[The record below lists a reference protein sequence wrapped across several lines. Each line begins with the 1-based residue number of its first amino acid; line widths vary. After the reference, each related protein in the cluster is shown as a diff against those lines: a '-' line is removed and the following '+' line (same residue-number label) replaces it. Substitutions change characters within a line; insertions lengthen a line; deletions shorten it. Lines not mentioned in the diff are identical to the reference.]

1 MADEEPV
8 EDSVEG
14 AAGEQPGAEGPGAG
28 PGLTEEELAMLE
40 QQMRELTVDDLLT
53 QTVVSVL
60 NLTARRIGKE
70 DEIDLDQA
78 RTGIEAV
85 RALLPLLPE
94 EIAKEIREPLS
105 QVQMLYASRSGEGA
119 QPGAPG
125 EAPAEQGEGAPS
137 APDSAPDEPS
147 RGGDRPDSG
156 LWTPPGS

>member
-1 MADEEPV
+1 MAEE
-8 EDSVEG
+8 EEEG
-14 AAGEQPGAEGPGAG
+14 IAGESEPAEAG
-28 PGLTEEELAMLE
+28 GRNLTEEEIAMLE

-53 QTVVSVL
+53 QSVVSIL

-85 RALLPLLPE
+85 RSLVPLLPE

-105 QVQMLYASRSGEGA
+105 QIQMLYASRTGAGVESTEGEGSSGDG
-119 QPGAPG
+119 PESGTG
-125 EAPAEQGEGAPS
+125 ETDGPKTGGEK
-137 APDSAPDEPS
+137 
-147 RGGDRPDSG
+147 PDSG

>member
-1 MADEEPV
+1 MAEEGS
-8 EDSVEG
+8 EEK
-14 AAGEQPGAEGPGAG
+14 GEQSEDRPEASQPGGA
-28 PGLTEEELAMLE
+28 PPNQLTEEEIAMLE

-78 RTGIEAV
+78 QTGIEAV

-94 EIAKEIREPLS
+94 EVAKEIREPLS
-105 QVQMLYASRSGEGA
+105 QIQMLYASRSGGE
-119 QPGAPG
+119 
-125 EAPAEQGEGAPS
+125 EAPAPENGTEQGDE
-137 APDSAPDEPS
+137 EPS
-147 RGGDRPDSG
+147 GAESGQSGPTGGKDPSGSG